1 MIRFQCPECGSEME
15 VDESFAGRS
24 ARCPT
29 CGAGM
34 KVPTEGE
41 TAPARPAGKPPPGAA
56 RVMIDGEAV
65 DVVPP
70 LETMVLVSM
79 ACVGLS
85 VVVFVVAGLTQFVT
99 PPWAVGALLGALLA
113 LLGVIVAVPAYHGVR
128 RSKGRRRGRT
138 HAMISMLAGSGLFL
152 VFLVLA
158 LIGFARE
165 VWMRPT
171 CEENLK
177 HIYTAM
183 RAYAEDHD
191 GALPPAL
198 ETLVDDGHLDSDRW
212 LTCPAHKMPVGE
224 TTYVLT
230 PEINIAAKRPDGK
243 PWWPPDTMIV
253 SDGRPDAHK
262 DGKVRVLLLD
272 GKIDHVPVDKWYTYR
287 KTQND
292 RWSQTVNQ
300 VRAAEE
306 EPEAGE
312 SAEPPASKK
321 PAGADD
327 AAPGGPAGPPTADG
341 AEAGETPS

>member
-15 VDESFAGRS
+15 VDESFAGRP

-29 CGAGM
+29 CGAGL
-34 KVPTEGE
+34 KVPAEGE

-85 VVVFVVAGLTQFVT
+85 VVVFVVAGLTRFVT

-113 LLGVIVAVPAYHGVR
+113 LLGVIMAVPAYHSVR
-128 RSKGRRRGRT
+128 RSKGRKRGRT
-138 HAMISMLAGSGLFL
+138 HAAISMISGG
-152 VFLVLA
+152 VLA
-158 LIGFARE
+158 LAFFVVFVIGFARE

-177 HIYTAM
+177 HIYTSL

-198 ETLVDDGHLDSDRW
+198 ETLVDDGYIDSDRW

-230 PEINIAAKRPDGK
+230 PEINIYAKRPDGK
-243 PWWPPDTMIV
+243 PWWPPETMVV

-272 GKIDHVPVDKWYTYR
+272 GKINHVPVEKWYTYR
-287 KTQND
+287 KTQNE
-292 RWSQTVNQ
+292 RWSRTVNQ
-300 VRAAEE
+300 IRAANNKT
-306 EPEAGE
+306 G
-312 SAEPPASKK
+312 
-321 PAGADD
+321 
-327 AAPGGPAGPPTADG
+327 PGDR
-341 AEAGETPS
+341 ETDP